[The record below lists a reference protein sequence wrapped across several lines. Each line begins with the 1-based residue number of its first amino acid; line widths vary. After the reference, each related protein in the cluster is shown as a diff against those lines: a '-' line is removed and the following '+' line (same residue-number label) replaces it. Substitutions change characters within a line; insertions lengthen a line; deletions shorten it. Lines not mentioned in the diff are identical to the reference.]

1 MQNENSGDVLVAI
14 LDNIGQIDNA
24 HIRMK
29 CPAHAGAFT
38 SSLEVTLKAG
48 LLSMQCMCGCTQDQI
63 LTAVFG
69 AGQEQPNDR
78 IDVDAFI
85 DAIAA

>member
-1 MQNENSGDVLVAI
+1 MPNENSSEVLVAI
-14 LDNIGQIDNA
+14 LDNIGRIDSA
-24 HIRMK
+24 HIVMK
-29 CPAHAGAFT
+29 CPAHNGAFT
-38 SSLEVTLKAG
+38 SSLEITFLAG
-48 LLSMQCMCGCTQDQI
+48 RLHLQCMCGCTQDQI

>member
-1 MQNENSGDVLVAI
+1 MQNKDSFNVLVAV
-14 LDNIGQIDNA
+14 LDSIDQIDSA

-38 SSLEVTLKAG
+38 SSLEVTFLAG
-48 LLSMQCMCGCTQDQI
+48 RLHLQCMCGCTQDQI